1 MHFDRLYRSY
11 FNPYRYF
18 PPTYQTSRTCIY
30 ALPVSLYNFKEKKK
44 KRNNKVRPSIKH
56 YHARVIFKLTLEGR
70 ILYEYLHLL
79 FLERKR
85 KENFDFPRD
94 SVRDRIEHTW
104 MQVVRPGITRQ
115 QLFPR
120 WDLRN
125 PSCVTDESLSLF
137 VSLRPSVSGFQVFSN
152 KNRGRGRKQAR
163 VHTHVIHASKH
174 GWCTRNPS

>member
-1 MHFDRLYRSY
+1 MIVSIVHISIRIGIFHLHTEPHVPIYTRCLY
-11 FNPYRYF
+11 F
-18 PPTYQTSRTCIY
+18 CIT
-30 ALPVSLYNFKEKKK
+30 LKKKK

-125 PSCVTDESLSLF
+125 PSCVTDESLSL
-137 VSLRPSVSGFQVFSN
+137 SLSLCVLRYP
-152 KNRGRGRKQAR
+152 
-163 VHTHVIHASKH
+163 ASKFFRIKIGGGGENKRAYIH
-174 GWCTRNPS
+174 T

>member
-30 ALPVSLYNFKEKKK
+30 ALPVFLYNFKEKK

-56 YHARVIFKLTLEGR
+56 YHTRVIFKLTLEGR

-125 PSCVTDESLSLF
+125 PSCVTDESLSL
-137 VSLRPSVSGFQVFSN
+137 SLSL
-152 KNRGRGRKQAR
+152 
-163 VHTHVIHASKH
+163 HVLRYPASKFFRIKIGGGGENKRAYIH
-174 GWCTRNPS
+174 T

>member
-1 MHFDRLYRSY
+1 MIVSIVHISIRIGIFHLHTKPHVPVYTRCLY
-11 FNPYRYF
+11 F
-18 PPTYQTSRTCIY
+18 CIT
-30 ALPVSLYNFKEKKK
+30 LKKKK

-125 PSCVTDESLSLF
+125 PSCVTDESLSL
-137 VSLRPSVSGFQVFSN
+137 SLCLSN
-152 KNRGRGRKQAR
+152 VLRYP
-163 VHTHVIHASKH
+163 ASKFFRIKIGGGGENKRAYIH
-174 GWCTRNPS
+174 T

>member
-1 MHFDRLYRSY
+1 MIVSIVHISIRIGIFHLHTIQPHVSVYTRCLY
-11 FNPYRYF
+11 F
-18 PPTYQTSRTCIY
+18 CIT
-30 ALPVSLYNFKEKKK
+30 LKKKK